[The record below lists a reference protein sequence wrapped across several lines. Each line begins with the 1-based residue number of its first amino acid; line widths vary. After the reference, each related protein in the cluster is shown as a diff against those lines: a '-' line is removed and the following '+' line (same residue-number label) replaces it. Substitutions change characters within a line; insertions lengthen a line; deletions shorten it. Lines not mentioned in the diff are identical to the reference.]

1 MTTAPGTRIHSC
13 LRLGFAAGL
22 ALAPSLS
29 LAQGT
34 NTLALGASLPD
45 AGLSLLRVIGS
56 LGLVL
61 ALFFGAVWCF
71 KNWQRLAAQKGR
83 VPKLRVLEVRSLG
96 HRQALYLVAC
106 EQQRLLVASSPAGV
120 TLLAHLPEGD
130 ATDSSTGAALPSF
143 AEALQRVL
151 APKT

>member
-1 MTTAPGTRIHSC
+1 LTVACWKLGAGTV
-13 LRLGFAAGL
+13 L
-22 ALAPSLS
+22 ALAPSVTF
-29 LAQGT
+29 AQAT
-34 NTLALGASLPD
+34 NTTTLGASLPD

-71 KNWQRLAAQKGR
+71 KNWQRFAVQKGR
-83 VPKLRVLEVRSLG
+83 APKLRVLEVRSLG

-106 EQQRLLVASSPAGV
+106 DQQRLLVAASPAGV

-130 ATDSSTGAALPSF
+130 ASEVPTGAAVPNF
-143 AEALQRVL
+143 ADALQRVL
-151 APKT
+151 APKA